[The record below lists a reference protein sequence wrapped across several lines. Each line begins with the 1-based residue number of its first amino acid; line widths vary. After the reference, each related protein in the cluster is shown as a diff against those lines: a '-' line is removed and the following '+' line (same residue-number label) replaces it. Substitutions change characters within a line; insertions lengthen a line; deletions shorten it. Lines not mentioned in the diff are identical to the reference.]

1 MSLELFTHRFA
12 EWITDYNTVRVHGEL
27 DGQTPL
33 GRWREDT
40 TPLREVPAEALRW
53 VLMADGRAH
62 DQQGWVHFGRVR
74 FIAPELNGLRLA
86 SGAGPA
92 AADRSCPGSP

>member
-1 MSLELFTHRFA
+1 MSLERFTHRFA

-62 DQQGWVHFGRVR
+62 DQQGWGAFRTGPVHRPGAQRAEVGVR
-74 FIAPELNGLRLA
+74 RRTG
-86 SGAGPA
+86 SS
-92 AADRSCPGSP
+92 RSVLSR